1 MRWRAGFLD
10 SLFRGYDQA
19 VPSSHS
25 LFIYIGHYRFLSNS
39 ISSLAHSLPYL
50 LEFMCAVWWISCL
63 LVSPLY
69 EDQQHLLSTCRTGAC
84 PVVFSQPLRVEQ
96 SRARY
101 GEVQEEDL
109 PIPYLTDDAEELG
122 PCPAGEQHT
131 QRKT

>member
-1 MRWRAGFLD
+1 MAGGLPG
-10 SLFRGYDQA
+10 LLVQRLR
-19 VPSSHS
+19 PSCA
-25 LFIYIGHYRFLSNS
+25 FLSFV
-39 ISSLAHSLPYL
+39 IYLYWPLPLPFKFHLLSLAHSLYL
-50 LEFMCAVWWISCL
+50 ISLSLCVQISCL
-63 LVSPLY
+63 PVSPLY
-69 EDQQHLLSTCRTGAC
+69 EDQHLLSTCRTGAC

-96 SRARY
+96 SRTRY